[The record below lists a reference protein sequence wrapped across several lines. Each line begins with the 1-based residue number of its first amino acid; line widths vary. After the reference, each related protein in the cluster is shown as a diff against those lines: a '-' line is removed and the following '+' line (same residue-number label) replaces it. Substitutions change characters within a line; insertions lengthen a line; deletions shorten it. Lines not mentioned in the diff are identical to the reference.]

1 MNIDPKNCAGMKAD
15 SEGVKRELLAIAE
28 EMRDVAARRAAND
41 PHADTQLTSWA
52 GRIQRALLN
61 GETMET
67 AMQAAQAKAARRA
80 GYAEAQSDTGLG
92 TNPARTART
101 LKGKPPW

>member
-1 MNIDPKNCAGMKAD
+1 MRSNTPFPRNAGRAPVDVMPLPRRAPKAD
-15 SEGVKRELLAIAE
+15 SDGVKRELLAIAE

-67 AMQAAQAKAARRA
+67 AMQAAQAEAARLA
-80 GYAEAQSDTGLG
+80 GYAEA
-92 TNPARTART
+92 
-101 LKGKPPW
+101 

>member
-1 MNIDPKNCAGMKAD
+1 MRTNSPFTRNAGRVPVEIQPLQRRAPKAD
-15 SEGVKRELLAIAE
+15 SGGVKRELLAIAE

-41 PHADTQLTSWA
+41 PHADTRLTSWA

-80 GYAEAQSDTGLG
+80 GYAKA
-92 TNPARTART
+92 
-101 LKGKPPW
+101 